1 MRERGGLPMSQFDE
15 APRDVGDGKS
25 DHTGRGV
32 SRRRIV
38 AAGIVGGLGA
48 AAAASPAEA
57 SGGGGVKLGQQRG
70 TVVEFRGR
78 IDQSGSSGQLF
89 TSYGYLTRLVNAP
102 TSALFD
108 GPTPSAATA
117 LLTAYASGDLMA
129 RILDVSVH
137 SLDIVGTL
145 TVYQRQHG
153 GADFADPS
161 SFTVGTA
168 VASYDLTLQDVL
180 AVFAAGQ
187 GIPTLT
193 GDMEQTAARALTGN
207 LAGQMIGRRGA
218 RLRMFATG
226 LGKLVDPVT
235 LNAQLEIAGN
245 WVT

>member
-1 MRERGGLPMSQFDE
+1 MSRFDE
-15 APRDVGDGKS
+15 TPRDVGDGRV
-25 DHTGRGV
+25 DDTGMGV

-48 AAAASPAEA
+48 AAVASPAEA
-57 SGGGGVKLGQQRG
+57 TGGEGVGLGHQGG

-108 GPTPSAATA
+108 GATPSAATA

-153 GADFADPS
+153 GADFGDPS
-161 SFTVGTA
+161 TFKVGTA

-193 GDMEQTAARALTGN
+193 GDMVQTAARALSGS
-207 LAGQMIGRRGA
+207 LAGRTIGRRGT

-245 WVT
+245 WVTE

>member
-1 MRERGGLPMSQFDE
+1 MSQLDE
-15 APRDVGDGKS
+15 APHDVGDS
-25 DHTGRGV
+25 RTEPTGTTGHRATKV
-32 SRRRIV
+32 TRRHIV
-38 AAGIVGGLGA
+38 AAGVVGGLGA
-48 AAAASPAEA
+48 AALASPAEA
-57 SGGGGVKLGQQRG
+57 TGTEGLALGQQG
-70 TVVEFRGR
+70 TTVVEFRGR

-89 TSYGYLTRLVNAP
+89 TSYGYLTRLAHAP
-102 TSALFD
+102 ASALFD

-117 LLTAYASGDLMA
+117 LLTAYASGDLTA

-137 SLDIVGTL
+137 SLDITGTL

-153 GADFADPS
+153 GADFSDPS
-161 SFTVGTA
+161 SFTEGTP
-168 VASYDLTLQDVL
+168 VARYDLTLQDIL

-193 GDMEQTAARALTGN
+193 GDMVQTSARALSGSLTG
-207 LAGQMIGRRGA
+207 QTIGRRGA

-245 WVT
+245 WTTE